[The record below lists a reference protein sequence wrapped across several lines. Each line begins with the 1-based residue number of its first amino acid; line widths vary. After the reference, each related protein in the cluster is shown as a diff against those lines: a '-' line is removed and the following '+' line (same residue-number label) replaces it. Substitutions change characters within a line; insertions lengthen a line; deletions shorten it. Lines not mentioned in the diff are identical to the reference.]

1 MGYRTSTDCLAP
13 PGIDERAPSG
23 SVPARSRRRGSDEL
37 ASQPSLEIS
46 NAMVQLYKET
56 FGRGPTKA
64 RTTFA
69 GPDMVLVLLEDSFT
83 VTERTLLALG
93 ETERLR
99 ASRLVLQEALEEPAR
114 SVVESALGRQ
124 TLAFITGIDPRRGVA
139 VNVFTLKPS
148 ALADSHQD
156 GAAIRVGAAR

>member
-1 MGYRTSTDCLAP
+1 
-13 PGIDERAPSG
+13 
-23 SVPARSRRRGSDEL
+23 
-37 ASQPSLEIS
+37 
-46 NAMVQLYKET
+46 MVQLYKET

-69 GPDMVLVLLEDSFT
+69 GPDIVVVLLEDAFT

-99 ASRLVLQEALEEPAR
+99 ASRLVLQEALEELAR

-124 TLAFITGIDPRRGVA
+124 TLAFITGIDPRHDVA

-148 ALADSHQD
+148 TLADSHQD
-156 GAAIRVGAAR
+156 GAAIRAGAAR

>member
-1 MGYRTSTDCLAP
+1 
-13 PGIDERAPSG
+13 
-23 SVPARSRRRGSDEL
+23 
-37 ASQPSLEIS
+37 
-46 NAMVQLYKET
+46 MVQLYKET

-69 GPDMVLVLLEDSFT
+69 GPDIVVVLLEDAFT

-99 ASRLVLQEALEEPAR
+99 ASRLVLQEALEELAR

-124 TLAFITGIDPRRGVA
+124 TLAFITGIDPRHDVA

-156 GAAIRVGAAR
+156 GAAIRAGAAR